1 MPMTIKEIEE
11 LTGMTRANV
20 RYYESEG
27 LIAPERKENGYRV
40 YSEADAAA
48 LLKIKLLRCLD
59 ISIEELKAI
68 QSGERS
74 MEEALRKSLDI
85 QKEKQSQIGRAMEI
99 TRRMLEENA
108 AYETMDAAAYLQLLE
123 SEEILKQDQAPI
135 QNHPWRRYFAR
146 CMDVE
151 VCGLI
156 TQAVF
161 YDYLNSRVVSLAA
174 GFALLLLL
182 EPLLLHFF
190 GTTLGKWIFGISV
203 TDGEERRLSYGD
215 AVERTWTVIW
225 EGQAM
230 NIPVIS
236 WYFLYKNYNLC
247 EEGEPL
253 SWEWDSEVS
262 YRDDKMWRWL
272 VYFLVDIGLFSVFT
286 VFMLWKEGLL

>member
-1 MPMTIKEIEE
+1 MTIKEIEE

-27 LIAPERKENGYRV
+27 LIAPERKDNGYRV
-40 YSEADAAA
+40 YSEEDAAA

-85 QKEKQSQIGRAMEI
+85 LKEKQSQIGRAMEI

-108 AYETMDAAAYLQLLE
+108 AYETMDAAAYLRLLE
-123 SEEILKQDQAPI
+123 SEDNLKQDKVPTL
-135 QNHPWRRYFAR
+135 NLPWRRYFAR

-151 VCGLI
+151 VCNLMM
-156 TQAVF
+156 QVAF
-161 YDYLNSRVVSLAA
+161 YDYLNSQLISLVAS
-174 GFALLLLL
+174 FVLLLLL

-190 GTTLGKWIFGISV
+190 GTTLGKWIFGIRV
-203 TDGEERRLSYGD
+203 TDGEERWLSYGD
-215 AVERTWTVIW
+215 AMERTWTVIW

-253 SWEWDSEVS
+253 PWEWDSEVS

-272 VYFLVDIGLFSVFT
+272 VYILVDIVLVSLFT
-286 VFMLWKEGLL
+286 VFILWKEGLL

>member
-1 MPMTIKEIEE
+1 MTIKEIEQ
-11 LTGMTRANV
+11 LTGLPRANV
-20 RYYESEG
+20 RYYEAEG
-27 LIAPERKENGYRV
+27 LIQPARRENGYRV
-40 YSEADAAA
+40 YSGEDAAM
-48 LLKIKLLRCLD
+48 LLKIRLLRCLD
-59 ISIEELKAI
+59 ISLEEVKAI
-68 QSGERS
+68 QAGTAS
-74 MEEALRKSLDI
+74 MEDALRKSLET
-85 QKEKQSQIGRAMEI
+85 QAEKQEQLLRTREL
-99 TRRMLEENA
+99 TRRMLEERVA
-108 AYETMDAAAYLQLLE
+108 FETLDAAAYLQLLE
-123 SEEILKQDQAPI
+123 SEEILKQDQAPV

-161 YDYLNSRVVSLAA
+161 YDYLNSQLVSLAA

-253 SWEWDSEVS
+253 PWEWDSEVS
-262 YRDDKMWRWL
+262 YRDDKAWRWL
-272 VYFLVDIGLFSVFT
+272 VYFLVDIILISLFT
-286 VFMLWKEGLL
+286 VFLLWKEGLL